1 MATSAVRTSVAAGTS
16 VTAGREGRVAPPLP
30 MRAHTL
36 ASLSSTESR
45 PSWVMQALKKRAVLR
60 ARRDLQTSADFVRW
74 LSWPNGARAADQ
86 TASQSKS
93 APEVGRRRA
102 SVPACSSTQP
112 AADHVWPPSAEIDVG
127 AVLMPGCRHREA
139 AGGQSGPDLASHR
152 KKSQSGEALSSE
164 IGVKADSWPP
174 AGDGRRPMRSA
185 GLMLD
190 SDLEKNSKY
199 QSTAIGDRGRCRLT
213 MFESRPSCKPSAS
226 VIGRSAEI
234 G

>member
-1 MATSAVRTSVAAGTS
+1 
-16 VTAGREGRVAPPLP
+16 
-30 MRAHTL
+30 
-36 ASLSSTESR
+36 
-45 PSWVMQALKKRAVLR
+45 MQALKKRAVLR

-74 LSWPNGARAADQ
+74 LSWPNGARGADQ

-152 KKSQSGEALSSE
+152 KKAKVVKRYHRRSASKPTAGRPPGTVAGRCDPPASCSIRIWKKIPSAKALLSA
-164 IGVKADSWPP
+164 IGVV
-174 AGDGRRPMRSA
+174 AGSP
-185 GLMLD
+185 
-190 SDLEKNSKY
+190 
-199 QSTAIGDRGRCRLT
+199 
-213 MFESRPSCKPSAS
+213 
-226 VIGRSAEI
+226 
-234 G
+234 